1 MATEIPTIE
10 FYDGIPETLS
20 NVSLRENRTTGL
32 RSVVLIFEQLKSIE
46 RFNSFRN
53 RFSKVLKLTDSEGV
67 IAMEP
72 SGIKFIFGGPEGDD
86 LARVDCTIELDREDH
101 WERFMRFM
109 HRYAEANGMAYG
121 EPPQPSPR
129 KS

>member
-53 RFSKVLKLTDSEGV
+53 RFSKVLKLSDNEGV

-121 EPPQPSPR
+121 EPPAVES
-129 KS
+129 